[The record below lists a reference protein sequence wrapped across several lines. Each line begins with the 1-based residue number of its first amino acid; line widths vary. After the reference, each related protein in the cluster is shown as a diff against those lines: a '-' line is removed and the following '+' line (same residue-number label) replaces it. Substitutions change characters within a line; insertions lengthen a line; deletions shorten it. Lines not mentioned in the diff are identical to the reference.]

1 MTIIAFGGGP
11 DRLEDTRCLREARGD
26 LGSQARALQ
35 QLAKRLDHN
44 FDVAVE
50 VVLGCAGLVVV
61 TGVGKSGLVARKI
74 AATMA
79 CSGTPALFLH
89 AGEAGH
95 GDLGVVT
102 RNDVVIIVSKS
113 GESQEVVAL
122 LHHFDAMHV
131 PVIAI
136 TANPS
141 STVARAARAV
151 IDASVDHELCPH
163 DTVPTTSALAA
174 QALGDAL
181 SMAAMR
187 ARGVSPDDLTRVH
200 PGSPP
205 PRPTEANSEE
215 R

>member
-1 MTIIAFGGGP
+1 
-11 DRLEDTRCLREARGD
+11 
-26 LGSQARALQ
+26 
-35 QLAKRLDHN
+35 
-44 FDVAVE
+44 
-50 VVLGCAGLVVV
+50 
-61 TGVGKSGLVARKI
+61 
-74 AATMA
+74 
-79 CSGTPALFLH
+79 
-89 AGEAGH
+89 
-95 GDLGVVT
+95 
-102 RNDVVIIVSKS
+102 
-113 GESQEVVAL
+113 
-122 LHHFDAMHV
+122 MHV